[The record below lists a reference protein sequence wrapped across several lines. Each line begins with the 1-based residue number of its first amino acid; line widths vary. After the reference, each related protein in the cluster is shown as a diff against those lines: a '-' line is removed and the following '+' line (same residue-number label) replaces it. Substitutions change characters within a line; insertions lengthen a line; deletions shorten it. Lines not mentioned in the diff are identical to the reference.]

1 MKLTTPK
8 FLAKQPIVI
17 EFYDSK
23 TDENGESITLS
34 QIEVMC
40 RYQQSD
46 ETSYLPNGKK
56 VKLVAKAFVFDKL
69 DEFPEKIIGKV
80 TVGTD
85 SHEIFK
91 GERFKNPDGSANHI
105 VLEMI

>member
-1 MKLTTPK
+1 MKLPTPK
-8 FLAKQPIVI
+8 FLAKQLIVI

-40 RYQQSD
+40 RYQESD
-46 ETSYLPNGKK
+46 ETSYLSNGKK

>member
-8 FLAKQPIVI
+8 LLAKQPIVI

-34 QIEVMC
+34 QIKVMC